1 MSLPPQTSQFHV
13 RPNTSL
19 LGIPTGRLSHKHGN
33 HMSSMKQQLRK
44 WRKRSSSSSKQP
56 AGLYFD
62 RNKNHKDLAT
72 CHRIYR
78 PLSPRPTSAARK
90 IFGPNATQKKKHP
103 MGRFQTGQRPN
114 QKRIDN
120 NNNNNNNIDPTQA
133 IFLDAGSSVSS
144 DSGWVT
150 RYPATYRAITIKPG
164 EMPIVQPQTVSSMDE
179 IM

>member
-1 MSLPPQTSQFHV
+1 MTRINMTEESATTDAEEAH
-13 RPNTSL
+13 
-19 LGIPTGRLSHKHGN
+19 
-33 HMSSMKQQLRK
+33 
-44 WRKRSSSSSKQP
+44 
-56 AGLYFD
+56 D

-103 MGRFQTGQRPN
+103 MGRFQTGQRRN
-114 QKRIDN
+114 AALTVNN

-164 EMPIVQPQTVSSMDE
+164 EMPIVQPQTCHPWMKSCRPTPPLILNHPLDRPLDHPLNHHFNHHLGHIVLAAQTLL
-179 IM
+179 